1 MTAVRRAILLG
12 VVLFGAFQPAA
23 WAPAARAAAPPAGSS
38 SAPLVDSPTAS
49 SADSPGTPPGTPST
63 GPAEAPSTTLSASFA
78 PERLG
83 QRTTLSFGFRLRA
96 GAGRVPPALTEVDL
110 SYPNYLGIA
119 LSGLGLA
126 TCTETALQASGPQG
140 CPADSIMGHGTALAE
155 IALGPEVVRESAP
168 LTILRASDQEGHIA
182 LLFSAMGTIP
192 LAAGVVFPGILL
204 PAPAPYGGLLSMTV
218 PLIASIPGAPD
229 VALVQLRSTLG
240 PSRIVYYEQ
249 VAGRTL
255 AYQPPGILLPD
266 SCPPGGF
273 PFAAAF
279 TFADGGRAHAAT
291 TVPCPRPRGQGR
303 ASRGR
308 LLS

>member
-1 MTAVRRAILLG
+1 MA
-12 VVLFGAFQPAA
+12 
-23 WAPAARAAAPPAGSS
+23 
-38 SAPLVDSPTAS
+38 
-49 SADSPGTPPGTPST
+49 
-63 GPAEAPSTTLSASFA
+63 TLSASFA

-83 QRTTLSFGFRLRA
+83 QRATLSFGFRLQT
-96 GAGRVPPALTEVDL
+96 GTGGVPPALTEVDL
-110 SYPNYLGIA
+110 SYPNDLGIA

-126 TCTETALQASGPQG
+126 TCTEAALQAAGPQG

-182 LLFSAMGTIP
+182 LLFSAIGIAP

-204 PAPAPYGGLLSMTV
+204 PAPAPYGGLLSMAV

-229 VALVQLRSTLG
+229 VALVELRSTLG

-273 PFAAAF
+273 PFAAEF
-279 TFADGGRAHAAT
+279 TFANGDRARAT
-291 TVPCPRPRGQGR
+291 ASVPCPRPRGHRRG
-303 ASRGR
+303 SRGR